1 MRIVIILIVGILSYL
16 VVVLPGYFFIVPR
29 DAEMLS
35 DNWTLTELL
44 VKDAVNTSTKLSVA
58 NPGNAPSPK

>member
-1 MRIVIILIVGILSYL
+1 MRIVIIVIVGILSYL

-29 DAEMLS
+29 DAKMLS

-44 VKDAVNTSTKLSVA
+44 VQDAVNTSTKLSVA
-58 NPGNAPSPK
+58 NPGDAPSPK

>member
-1 MRIVIILIVGILSYL
+1 MRIVIIVIVGILSYL

-29 DAEMLS
+29 DAMMLS

-44 VKDAVNTSTKLSVA
+44 VEDAVNTSTKLSVA
-58 NPGNAPSPK
+58 NPGDAPSPK